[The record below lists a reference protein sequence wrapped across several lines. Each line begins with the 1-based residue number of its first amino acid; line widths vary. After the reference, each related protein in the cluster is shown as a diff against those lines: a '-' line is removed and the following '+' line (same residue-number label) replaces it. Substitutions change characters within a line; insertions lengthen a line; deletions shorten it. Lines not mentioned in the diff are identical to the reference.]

1 MAVIGHHRPSRE
13 NFLTLI
19 FFLKILALKDDELV
33 MSEMKKKNEGS
44 STSFRLAVKSGYF
57 FPRKVKYDTRLT

>member
-19 FFLKILALKDDELV
+19 FFLKILALKDHELV

-44 STSFRLAVKSGYF
+44 STSFRLAVKES
-57 FPRKVKYDTRLT
+57 